1 MNTFKTSGVLL
12 TAMLT
17 MSAPVFAQGTVVTD
31 GKTQTTVTAPAN
43 GKTEVRTAPNGDT
56 VITVTVDDA
65 PVVFEKT
72 SAPRMVG
79 GRVLV
84 PLRGVVEK
92 LGGDIQYDPL
102 TKVISGAQA
111 SKSMQFRL
119 RVGSSEALLNGN
131 ATAMDSKPLIV
142 GGVTYVPLR
151 FVSEAMGAQVIWDA
165 VRRTVVIAASG
176 NVAEVKPGVVKP
188 GGM

>member
-1 MNTFKTSGVLL
+1 MNTNIISGALFAAVIAL
-12 TAMLT
+12 
-17 MSAPVFAQGTVVTD
+17 SAPVFAQGTVVTD
-31 GKTQTTVTAPAN
+31 DKTQTTVTAPAN

-65 PVVFEKT
+65 PVVFAAT
-72 SAPRMVG
+72 SRPRMVG

-131 ATAMDSKPLIV
+131 ATSMDSKPLIV
-142 GGVTYVPLR
+142 NGITYVPLR
-151 FVSEAMGAQVIWDA
+151 FVSEAMGAQVVWDA
-165 VRRTVVIAASG
+165 ARRTVVIAASG
-176 NVAEVKPGVVKP
+176 NVAVVKT
-188 GGM
+188 GTM

>member
-1 MNTFKTSGVLL
+1 MNKLFISG
-12 TAMLT
+12 AMIAAT
-17 MSAPVFAQGTVVTD
+17 IAVTAPVWAQGTVVTD
-31 GKTQTTVTAPAN
+31 DKTQTTVTAPAN
-43 GKTEVRTAPNGDT
+43 GKTTVRTAPNGDT

-65 PVVFEKT
+65 PVAF
-72 SAPRMVG
+72 APTALPRVVG

-119 RVGSSEALLNGN
+119 RVGSSDALLNGN

-142 GGVTYVPLR
+142 NGVTYVPLR

-165 VRRTVVIAASG
+165 ARRTVVIAASG
-176 NVAEVKPGVVKP
+176 NVAEVKTGK
-188 GGM
+188 M